1 MWKES
6 RERETKRR
14 SFADSGDDH
23 DEDDDCVMRIKC
35 CNTSRFCLQ
44 LFFLRLL
51 LKNHSLHGFL
61 LFTRTC
67 PYICQVK
74 REGKEETRE
83 HFTGKDEKMRMMTTI
98 VMVVVFCDIII
109 IIALVPAEKGKVRG
123 DEKQPPPPPSSKPLC
138 KRIQVKANREE
149 HPANAASSLTNNIV
163 PYGLKVVSLYAK
175 GNLEWHPYVTLNCLF
190 SILLSTLNGLLFFLL
205 ER

>member
-1 MWKES
+1 MQQPSFFVRKV
-6 RERETKRR
+6 ETKRR

-44 LFFLRLL
+44 LFSSSSPQKPFTSRFP
-51 LKNHSLHGFL
+51 SLH
-61 LFTRTC
+61 RTC

-83 HFTGKDEKMRMMTTI
+83 RFTGKDEKMRMMTTI

-109 IIALVPAEKGKVRG
+109 IIALVPAAKGKVRG
-123 DEKQPPPPPSSKPLC
+123 DEKQPPPLPPNHCANESKSSQQRRAP
-138 KRIQVKANREE
+138 R
-149 HPANAASSLTNNIV
+149 
-163 PYGLKVVSLYAK
+163 
-175 GNLEWHPYVTLNCLF
+175 
-190 SILLSTLNGLLFFLL
+190 
-205 ER
+205 